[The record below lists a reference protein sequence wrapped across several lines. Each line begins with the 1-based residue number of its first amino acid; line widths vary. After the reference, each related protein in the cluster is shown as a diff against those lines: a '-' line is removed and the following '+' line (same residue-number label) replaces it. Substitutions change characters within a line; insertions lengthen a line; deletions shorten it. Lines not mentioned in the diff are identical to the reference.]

1 MNKRFSYLVK
11 LVICLALVVGV
22 STAAFGDD
30 FYRGKT
36 IRLIVGFS
44 PGGGFDT
51 YTRLIARHLGKHVPG
66 NPTTLVQNM
75 TGAGSLIAA
84 NYMYNRAKPDGLT
97 IANFHG
103 SLALQQVLG
112 GKGIQFDIRKFDWLG
127 VPVKGSSAC
136 ALTTASGIT
145 SMNKWFAAKEP
156 VKLGGTAPGGTT
168 SDIPRILKAALGLPI
183 KLVEGYGG
191 TAKIRLAAEG
201 GEVAGGCWQWESI
214 KATWRKGLESGE
226 VKVVLQ
232 ALPKK
237 HPELP
242 DVSNAIDYA
251 KSDDARLLI
260 KLGIHDPS
268 AITRYYSL
276 PPGVPRDRVIVLQ
289 KAFME
294 TLRDP
299 KLLEEAKRSNL
310 DLDPLTGQQVK
321 EIIDGMLGLKPD
333 VVAKLKEVLV
343 PKKL

>member
-1 MNKRFSYLVK
+1 MRRLWISTVVCAVLV
-11 LVICLALVVGV
+11 
-22 STAAFGDD
+22 AFGPLSSVSGEE
-30 FYRGKT
+30 FFKGKT

-51 YTRLIARHLGKHVPG
+51 YTRLIARHLGRHVPG
-66 NPTTLVQNM
+66 NPNTLVQNM

-84 NYMYNRAKPDGLT
+84 NYMYKRAKPDGLT

-112 GKGIQFDIRKFDWLG
+112 GKGLQFDMRKFDWLG
-127 VPVKGSSAC
+127 VPVQGSSAC

-145 SMNKWFAAKEP
+145 SMDKWFAAKEP

-168 SDIPRILKAALGLPI
+168 SDIPRVLKAALGLPI

-191 TAKIRLAAEG
+191 TANIRLAAEG

-214 KATWRKGLESGE
+214 KTTWRKGLESGE

-260 KLGIHDPS
+260 KVGIHNPA

-299 KLLEEAKRSNL
+299 KLLEDAKGSNI

>member
-1 MNKRFSYLVK
+1 MRRLWISTV
-11 LVICLALVVGV
+11 VCAALV
-22 STAAFGDD
+22 AFGSLSSVSGEE
-30 FYRGKT
+30 FFKGKT

-51 YTRLIARHLGKHVPG
+51 YTRLIARHLGRHVPG
-66 NPTTLVQNM
+66 NPNTLVQNM

-84 NYMYNRAKPDGLT
+84 NYMYRRAKPDGLT

-112 GKGIQFDIRKFDWLG
+112 GKGLQFDMRKFDWLG
-127 VPVKGSSAC
+127 VPVQGSSAC

-145 SMNKWFAAKEP
+145 SMDKWFAAKEP

-168 SDIPRILKAALGLPI
+168 SDIPRVLKAALGLPI

-191 TAKIRLAAEG
+191 TANIRLAAEG

-214 KATWRKGLESGE
+214 KTTWRKGLESGE

-260 KLGIHDPS
+260 KVGIHNPA

-299 KLLEEAKRSNL
+299 KLLEDAKRSNI

-343 PKKL
+343 PKKR

>member
-1 MNKRFSYLVK
+1 MRRLWISTV
-11 LVICLALVVGV
+11 VCAALV
-22 STAAFGDD
+22 AFGSLSSVSGEE
-30 FYRGKT
+30 FFKGKT

-51 YTRLIARHLGKHVPG
+51 YTRLIARHLGRHVPG
-66 NPTTLVQNM
+66 NPNTMVQNM
-75 TGAGSLIAA
+75 TGAGSLISA
-84 NYMYNRAKPDGLT
+84 NYMYKRAKPDGLT

-112 GKGIQFDIRKFDWLG
+112 GKGLQFDMRKFDWLG
-127 VPVKGSSAC
+127 VPVQGSSAC

-145 SMNKWFAAKEP
+145 SMDKWFAAKEP

-168 SDIPRILKAALGLPI
+168 SDIPRVLKAALGLPI

-191 TAKIRLAAEG
+191 TANIRLAAEG

-214 KATWRKGLESGE
+214 KTTWRKGLESGE
-226 VKVVLQ
+226 VKVVVQ

-260 KLGIHDPS
+260 KVGIHNPA

-299 KLLEEAKRSNL
+299 KLLEDAKGSNI

-321 EIIDGMLGLKPD
+321 EIINEMLGLKPD

>member
-1 MNKRFSYLVK
+1 MRRLWISTV
-11 LVICLALVVGV
+11 VCAALV
-22 STAAFGDD
+22 AFGSLSSVSGEE
-30 FYRGKT
+30 FFKGKT

-51 YTRLIARHLGKHVPG
+51 YTRLIARHLGRHVPG
-66 NPTTLVQNM
+66 NPNTLVQNM

-84 NYMYNRAKPDGLT
+84 NYMYKRAKPDGLT

-112 GKGIQFDIRKFDWLG
+112 GKGLQFDMRKFDWLG
-127 VPVKGSSAC
+127 VPVQGSSAC

-145 SMNKWFAAKEP
+145 SMDKWFAAKEP

-168 SDIPRILKAALGLPI
+168 SDIPRVLKAALGLPI

-191 TAKIRLAAEG
+191 TANIRLAAEG

-214 KATWRKGLESGE
+214 KTTWRKGLESGE

-260 KLGIHDPS
+260 KVGIHNPA

-299 KLLEEAKRSNL
+299 KLLEDAKGSNI

>member
-1 MNKRFSYLVK
+1 MRRLWISTV
-11 LVICLALVVGV
+11 VCAALV
-22 STAAFGDD
+22 AFGSLSSVSGEE
-30 FYRGKT
+30 FFKGKT

-51 YTRLIARHLGKHVPG
+51 YTRLIARHFGRHVPG
-66 NPTTLVQNM
+66 NPNTLVQNM

-84 NYMYNRAKPDGLT
+84 NYMYKRAKPDGLT

-112 GKGIQFDIRKFDWLG
+112 GKGLQFDMRKFDWLG
-127 VPVKGSSAC
+127 VPVQGSSAC

-145 SMNKWFAAKEP
+145 SMDKWFAAKEP

-168 SDIPRILKAALGLPI
+168 SDIPRVLKAALGLPI

-191 TAKIRLAAEG
+191 TANIRLAAEG

-214 KATWRKGLESGE
+214 KTTWRKGLESGE

-260 KLGIHDPS
+260 KVGIHNPA

-299 KLLEEAKRSNL
+299 KLLEDAKGSNI

-321 EIIDGMLGLKPD
+321 EIINEMLGLKPD
-333 VVAKLKEVLV
+333 VVTKLKEVLV

>member
-1 MNKRFSYLVK
+1 MRRLWISTV
-11 LVICLALVVGV
+11 VCAALV
-22 STAAFGDD
+22 AFGPLSSVSGEE
-30 FYRGKT
+30 FFKGKT

-51 YTRLIARHLGKHVPG
+51 YTRLIARHLGRHVPG
-66 NPTTLVQNM
+66 NPNTMVQNM
-75 TGAGSLIAA
+75 TGAGSLISA
-84 NYMYNRAKPDGLT
+84 NYMYKRAKPDGLT

-112 GKGIQFDIRKFDWLG
+112 GKGLQFDIRKFDWLG
-127 VPVKGSSAC
+127 VPVQGSSAC

-145 SMNKWFAAKEP
+145 SMDKWFAAKEP

-168 SDIPRILKAALGLPI
+168 SDIPRVLKAALGLPI

-191 TAKIRLAAEG
+191 TANIRLAAEG

-214 KATWRKGLESGE
+214 KTTWRKGLESGE

-260 KLGIHDPS
+260 KVGIHNPA

-299 KLLEEAKRSNL
+299 KLLEDAKGSNI

-321 EIIDGMLGLKPD
+321 EIINEMLGLKPD
-333 VVAKLKEVLV
+333 VVAKLREVLV